1 MRIKPSL
8 FIAFRAAVVAI
19 FAAWG
24 TRVLLEPLLGERVPF
39 ITFFPAAFA
48 LAWWGGWRPTM
59 IAALLS
65 VPVLAFLILEPKYS
79 LTITVPEYR
88 AGLAIWF
95 AVALATGWLGEQLHE
110 ARWKAQ
116 QSSAQAMAERER
128 LRVTLASIGDG
139 VIVTDEKG
147 LVSSLNSAAESLTGW
162 KTEAA
167 RGKLVEQVFRI
178 VNEDTRHG
186 VEDPCS
192 KVLRTGAVVGLANHT
207 LLISK
212 DGSERPIDDSAAPI
226 SDESGKICGVVIVFR
241 EVGEQRQAE
250 KALRRSE
257 RELADFFENAALPMH
272 SVGPDGTIL
281 RANQAELDMLGYS
294 RDEYIGRHIARFH
307 VDKHVIDDILT
318 RLSRGQILD
327 NYEARLRCKDGSIKD
342 VLITS
347 SVLWDE
353 GKFIHTRCFSRD
365 ITDHKEAK
373 DALAFL
379 AAASSSLAALVDR
392 ENALQQAVRMAV
404 PFLADWCVVYVID
417 DAGAIDYHAHA
428 HHDPQQELVLGE
440 MLTKYPLDWNSD
452 AATVRALRT
461 GKSQLVS
468 ELSDAYFDD
477 IAHSEEHRA
486 MIGALASRAVIGV
499 PLQIRDRTI
508 GVIGLVMSD
517 SGRQYTDRHVSL
529 AENLAQRVATA
540 VDNARLYHSVKDA
553 NRQKDEFLA
562 MLAHELRNPLAAIR
576 YAVALGQL
584 SPAESRE
591 QLYEIIDRQTLNLAR
606 LIDDLL
612 DVSRISRDKVSLRK
626 EPIDAAVVV
635 HRAAA
640 AVRPLIDEKKH
651 QLTVDV
657 SDQPMPLL
665 ADPTRAEQII
675 ANLLTNAAK
684 YTPDHGDIAVRA
696 ARTTVRPSSK
706 WPTRALVCRPR
717 CSPTCLICLHKRTVR
732 SIVRRAGWASV

>member
-8 FIAFRAAVVAI
+8 FQAFGAAVVAI

-24 TRVLLEPLLGERVPF
+24 TRVLLEPLLSERVPF

-48 LAWWGGWRPTM
+48 LAWWGGWRPTLV
-59 IAALLS
+59 AAVIS
-65 VPVLAFLILEPKYS
+65 VPLLAFFILEPKYS
-79 LTITVPEYR
+79 FAIAVPEYR

-95 AVALATGWLGEQLHE
+95 AVALATGWLGDQLHE

-116 QSSAQAMAERER
+116 QSNVQAMAERER

-139 VIVTDEKG
+139 VIVTDERS
-147 LVSSLNSAAESLTGW
+147 LVCSLNSVAESLTGW

-167 RGKLVEQVFRI
+167 RGKRLEQVFRI
-178 VNEDTRHG
+178 VNEETRHG

-192 KVLRTGAVVGLANHT
+192 QVLRTGAVVELANHT

-226 SDESGKICGVVIVFR
+226 FDESGKICGVVIVFR
-241 EVGEQRQAE
+241 EVGEQRQAV

-318 RLSRGQILD
+318 RLSRGQILN

-365 ITDHKEAK
+365 ITDHKEAQ

-379 AAASSSLAALVDR
+379 AAASSSLAVLVDR

-417 DAGAIDYHAHA
+417 DDGAIDYHAHA
-428 HHDPQQELVLGE
+428 HHDPQQERVLGE

-468 ELSDAYFDD
+468 ELSDAYLDD
-477 IAHSEEHRA
+477 IAQRGTPGDDSRA
-486 MIGALASRAVIGV
+486 CLSRGDQRAVAASRSH
-499 PLQIRDRTI
+499 DRSHRT
-508 GVIGLVMSD
+508 GHFRLRAALHS
-517 SGRQYTDRHVSL
+517 
-529 AENLAQRVATA
+529 A
-540 VDNARLYHSVKDA
+540 ARLPGGES
-553 NRQKDEFLA
+553 
-562 MLAHELRNPLAAIR
+562 
-576 YAVALGQL
+576 G
-584 SPAESRE
+584 PARG
-591 QLYEIIDRQTLNLAR
+591 YGGR
-606 LIDDLL
+606 
-612 DVSRISRDKVSLRK
+612 
-626 EPIDAAVVV
+626 
-635 HRAAA
+635 
-640 AVRPLIDEKKH
+640 
-651 QLTVDV
+651 
-657 SDQPMPLL
+657 
-665 ADPTRAEQII
+665 
-675 ANLLTNAAK
+675 
-684 YTPDHGDIAVRA
+684 
-696 ARTTVRPSSK
+696 
-706 WPTRALVCRPR
+706 
-717 CSPTCLICLHKRTVR
+717 
-732 SIVRRAGWASV
+732 